1 MVGGHV
7 AVAVGR
13 VPAVGAGGPG
23 QRGPQRGQQVV
34 QGPGHDGVVVEGD
47 VEGDD
52 ADGEADPWT
61 KERKD
66 DCSTDL
72 KLKNETLVCHSP
84 DLAETQFSSHS
95 G

>member
-7 AVAVGR
+7 AVTVGR

-23 QRGPQRGQQVV
+23 QRGPEGRQQVV

-52 ADGEADPWT
+52 ADGKADPCMSGKNDREH
-61 KERKD
+61 KEKRNW
-66 DCSTDL
+66 CSIDY
-72 KLKNETLVCHSP
+72 KLPVYV
-84 DLAETQFSSHS
+84 
-95 G
+95 